1 MQYTSY
7 DQIPKLTENGFEVVK
22 CPKDVWDIIQKE
34 YNSKKQ
40 NEVNEVFEGKD
51 HYIKGSG
58 LSHIINISSKVRN
71 EIHEG
76 LYQIHK
82 DFCNHDIEK
91 TFVYGIRSYKRGAT
105 LVEHKDRVET
115 HHIASIIVVDKDLRC
130 GCSHKEFGADWA
142 LDIQDHKGRWHK
154 VYAEIG
160 DMIIYESAACLHG
173 RNEPYQGLYFNNL
186 FVHYKLV

>member
-1 MQYTSY
+1 MEYTSY
-7 DQIPKLTENGFEVVK
+7 DQIPKLTENGFQVVK
-22 CPKDVWDIIQKE
+22 CPENVWNIIQEE
-34 YNSKKQ
+34 YQTRKPY
-40 NEVNEVFEGKD
+40 EADEVFEGKD
-51 HYIKGSG
+51 TYIKGSG
-58 LSHIINISSKVRN
+58 NTNLINISADVRDK
-71 EIHEG
+71 IHDG

-82 DFCNHDIEK
+82 DFCNHEIKK
-91 TFVYGIRSYKRGAT
+91 TYVYGIRSYKRGAT

-130 GCSHKEFGADWA
+130 GCSHKEFGADWP

-160 DMIIYESAACLHG
+160 DMIMYEAASCLHG
-173 RNEPYQGLYFNNL
+173 RNEPFQGLYFNNL

>member
-1 MQYTSY
+1 MEYTSY
-7 DQIPKLTENGFEVVK
+7 DQIPKLTENGFQVVK
-22 CPKDVWDIIQKE
+22 CPENVWNIIQEE
-34 YNSKKQ
+34 YQTRKPY
-40 NEVNEVFEGKD
+40 EADEVFEGKD
-51 HYIKGSG
+51 TYIKGSG
-58 LSHIINISSKVRN
+58 NTNLINISADVRDK
-71 EIHEG
+71 IHDG

-82 DFCNHDIEK
+82 DFCNNEIKK
-91 TFVYGIRSYKRGAT
+91 TYVYGIRSYKRGAT

-130 GCSHKEFGADWA
+130 GCSHKEFGADWP

-160 DMIIYESAACLHG
+160 DMIMYEAASCLHG
-173 RNEPYQGLYFNNL
+173 RNEPFQGLYFNNL

>member
-71 EIHEG
+71 EVHEG
-76 LYQIHK
+76 LHQIHK
-82 DFCNHDIEK
+82 DFCSHDIEK
-91 TFVYGIRSYKRGAT
+91 TYVYGIRSYKSGAT
-105 LVEHKDRVET
+105 LIEHKDRVET
-115 HHIASIIVVDKDLRC
+115 HHIASAQTHNVWEYSRLQKYM
-130 GCSHKEFGADWA
+130 SH
-142 LDIQDHKGRWHK
+142 HKGI
-154 VYAEIG
+154 AI
-160 DMIIYESAACLHG
+160 
-173 RNEPYQGLYFNNL
+173 
-186 FVHYKLV
+186 

>member
-1 MQYTSY
+1 MRTLIQNQLLKPHE
-7 DQIPKLTENGFEVVK
+7 DWVKEKLSPSF
-22 CPKDVWDIIQKE
+22 I
-34 YNSKKQ
+34 
-40 NEVNEVFEGKD
+40 
-51 HYIKGSG
+51 
-58 LSHIINISSKVRN
+58 
-71 EIHEG
+71 
-76 LYQIHK
+76 
-82 DFCNHDIEK
+82 
-91 TFVYGIRSYKRGAT
+91 YGIRSYKRGAT

-154 VYAEIG
+154 VYAEVG

>member
-1 MQYTSY
+1 MEYTSY
-7 DQIPKLTENGFEVVK
+7 DQIPKLTENGFQVVK
-22 CPKDVWDIIQKE
+22 CPENIWNIIQEE
-34 YNSKKQ
+34 YQTRKPY
-40 NEVNEVFEGKD
+40 EADEVFEGKD
-51 HYIKGSG
+51 TYIKGSG
-58 LSHIINISSKVRN
+58 NTNLINISADVRDK
-71 EIHEG
+71 IHDG

-82 DFCNHDIEK
+82 DFCNHEIKK
-91 TFVYGIRSYKRGAT
+91 TYVYGIRSYKRGAT

-130 GCSHKEFGADWA
+130 GCSHKEFGADWP

-160 DMIIYESAACLHG
+160 DMIMYEAASCLHG
-173 RNEPYQGLYFNNL
+173 RNEPFQGLYFNNL